1 MQINQ
6 KLVMLKTLLGVMQ
19 KSSNNLM
26 FHGLNLWQESSRM
39 NEMQRKRLNIQSL
52 INSPNKQALT

>member
-26 FHGLNLWQESSRM
+26 FHGLNLWQESSRI
-39 NEMQRKRLNIQSL
+39 NEMQRKQPNIQSL
-52 INSPNKQALT
+52 IISPNKQAPT

>member
-26 FHGLNLWQESSRM
+26 FHGLNLWQESSRI
-39 NEMQRKRLNIQSL
+39 NEIKRKQPNIQSL
-52 INSPNKQALT
+52 IISPNKQAPT

>member
-1 MQINQ
+1 
-6 KLVMLKTLLGVMQ
+6 MQ

>member
-26 FHGLNLWQESSRM
+26 FHGLNLWQESSRI
-39 NEMQRKRLNIQSL
+39 NEMQRKRPNIQSL
-52 INSPNKQALT
+52 IISPNKQAPT

>member
-26 FHGLNLWQESSRM
+26 FHGLNLWQESSRI

-52 INSPNKQALT
+52 IISPNKQAPT

>member
-26 FHGLNLWQESSRM
+26 FHGLNLWQESSRI
-39 NEMQRKRLNIQSL
+39 NEIKRKQPNIQ
-52 INSPNKQALT
+52 